1 MNIKPTTKSDVCYS
15 SRIASIE
22 LHPSRYIKLENPKHV
37 QPREVFLS
45 QQTCL
50 HNHFSTARF
59 KNEQIYSANKG

>member
-15 SRIASIE
+15 SRTY
-22 LHPSRYIKLENPKHV
+22 LHPSQVYIKLENPKHV

>member
-15 SRIASIE
+15 SRTY
-22 LHPSRYIKLENPKHV
+22 LHPSRYVYTENPKHV

-45 QQTCL
+45 RQTCL

>member
-1 MNIKPTTKSDVCYS
+1 MNIKRTTKSDVCYS
-15 SRIASIE
+15 SRTY
-22 LHPSRYIKLENPKHV
+22 LHPSRYIPKTLNTSN
-37 QPREVFLS
+37 REVFLS